1 MIKTKSTKI
10 NNFRLIKK
18 IIKKDV
24 YKNDKNFK
32 TNKKKEKH
40 E

>member
-1 MIKTKSTKI
+1 MKKTEPTEI
-10 NNFRLIKK
+10 NNFRLMKK

>member
-24 YKNDKNFK
+24 YKNYKNFK
-32 TNKKKEKH
+32 KKQKKEKH

>member
-1 MIKTKSTKI
+1 MEKLQKTKFTDI

-24 YKNDKNFK
+24 YKNNKNL
-32 TNKKKEKH
+32 KKK
-40 E
+40 